1 MGDARR
7 EAVDKLHRQIVE
19 IEADSLQ
26 SYNMNMAVW
35 YVCIWDGCWFR
46 GRIRFGAEMYVG
58 LCAGFVLGLDGLG
71 SRVG

>member
-1 MGDARR
+1 MPMGDARR

-35 YVCIWDGCWFR
+35 YAGFWDGCWFR
-46 GRIRFGAEMYVG
+46 GGGRVVAEWYVG
-58 LCAGFVLGLDGLG
+58 L
-71 SRVG
+71 